1 MIARAIGLLLALMV
15 LIGVILVGALW
26 STAGNRMLVRL
37 GEEALAPAL
46 NVTSV
51 SGSVL
56 TELCAESIRFDT
68 EGVQVLAEDVCINP
82 RLWSSFDFLKVDLQ
96 SARASSVKITTLPVP
111 ETTGPAESTALSL
124 PIDIAVDEL
133 DLGRLS
139 INGLVLEAVRMA
151 LDLTNS
157 NLVLAGSLVYERNP
171 VELAT
176 RGGWSNLQLNARGYG
191 AELGGEVDLVGSNL
205 PWKVRVTSRQLD
217 VSELVER
224 PTELRALVLEGEGN
238 LASYLFDATGSV
250 EDELGNGAFSLAVN
264 GNLRSLKLERADLSN
279 VVLNDLPMQ
288 VEALHSTG
296 SLTWSDGIRL
306 ELDGLR
312 LMGSMNAYELAASA
326 DKVTVTDTEVVVRTA
341 AATIDESAEVKF
353 SGRAGFDGRLEFSA
367 DANQFPLALME
378 PRLGGLA
385 DLHASVGGSLTA
397 PYVMA
402 EGTVRALAWETETET
417 ESETIGDLTVSVDG
431 SRQTGTGRMGLSSDL
446 GEAEFT
452 LDYEQIE
459 DAYQIRLAH
468 AAAHYD
474 ALGAR
479 AELAEPVSVVA
490 GVDRLK
496 FDQACITLSSDQLD
510 ALPGRLCA
518 DLDYP
523 DGALR
528 LELEPWVIP
537 RLSLPNSEVSVQGK
551 MGLAID
557 MTAAAPLAG
566 SAEVS
571 LTDLIARHPDL
582 DPLRLGDLSARV
594 SIEADRLKAT
604 IVSPSAGSQ
613 ELLFDGALE
622 TTLADEPFESPIAG
636 SASMELDG
644 IWVAQSLLP
653 MDVAYE
659 LENVRG
665 RMAVNTVISGSV
677 RDPVIDGSF
686 KLSNAGWQVPA
697 LNADISDLQAL
708 ATLKGSERIE
718 FNSTAAVG
726 GGRVLLNG
734 DIDGLNT
741 DSPRLSTAVSLENAE
756 LVDLPD
762 YQAAVD
768 GSLALEMEAD
778 RLTVTGN
785 VHLPRA
791 RVLIADLPETAVTAS
806 SDEVIV
812 DEEREASL
820 QQVRH
825 SDVTLTL
832 GDEVYLEAF
841 GLSGRLSGKLRVV
854 EEPGRL
860 RAVTGVI
867 NLNQAR
873 FEAYGQKLS
882 VERGQLTFS
891 GPVDDPAVDVVATR
905 IVDYD
910 DREYRIS
917 LLITGTAN
925 DLRTQVL
932 SQPSLP
938 EDDALALLITGR
950 TFSQISSSE
959 QSNVSG
965 AALSMGLLSASG
977 MTQHLADALNLE
989 EVIVDQDADGNM
1001 EVGAAVRL
1009 NGNIYLRYTYGV
1021 FSRLGG
1027 VLLRY
1032 RVSNRFSVQA
1042 TTGDAQ
1048 SIELRYGVDE

>member
-26 STAGNRMLVRL
+26 STAVNRMLVRL

-46 NVTSV
+46 NVTGV

-56 TELCAESIRFDT
+56 SELCAESIRFDT

-96 SARASSVKITTLPVP
+96 SARASSVNITTLPVP
-111 ETTGPAESTALSL
+111 ETTGPAESTVLSL
-124 PIDIAVDEL
+124 PIGIAVDEL

-238 LASYLFDATGSV
+238 LESYFFDATGGV

-264 GNLRSLKLERADLSN
+264 GNLRGLKLERADLSN
-279 VVLNDLPMQ
+279 VVLNNLPMQ

-312 LMGSMNAYELAASA
+312 LMGNMNAYELAASA
-326 DKVTVTDTEVVVRTA
+326 DKVTVTGAEVVVRAA

-353 SGRAGFDGRLEFSA
+353 SGRTGFDGRLEFSV
-367 DANQFPLALME
+367 DASQFPLALME

-385 DLHASVGGSLTA
+385 DLHASVGGTHTA

-402 EGTVRALAWETETET
+402 EGTVRALAWETETE
-417 ESETIGDLTVSVDG
+417 SETIGDLTLSVDG
-431 SRQTGTGRMGLSSDL
+431 SRQTGTGRMGVSSDL

-459 DAYQIRLAH
+459 DAYQIRLTH

-537 RLSLPNSEVSVQGK
+537 RLPLPNSEVSVQGK

-582 DPLRLGDLSARV
+582 DPLRMGDLSVRV
-594 SIEADRLKAT
+594 SIDADRLKAT

-644 IWVAQSLLP
+644 IWFAQSLLP

-686 KLSNAGWQVPA
+686 KLSNAGWQVTA
-697 LNADISDLQAL
+697 LNADFSDLQAL

-726 GGRVLLNG
+726 GGRVSLNG
-734 DIDGLNT
+734 DIDGLIT
-741 DSPRLSTAVSLENAE
+741 DSPRLSTSVSLENAE

-768 GSLALEMEAD
+768 GSLALEMETD
-778 RLTVTGN
+778 RLTVAGN

-791 RVLIADLPETAVTAS
+791 RVLIADLPETAVAAS

-812 DEEREASL
+812 DEVREASL

-841 GLSGRLSGKLRVV
+841 GLSGRLSGKLRVL

-977 MTQHLADALNLE
+977 MTQHLANALNLE

-1032 RVSNRFSVQA
+1032 RVSNRLSVQA
-1042 TTGDAQ
+1042 KTGDAH